1 MAETS
6 ERAHEAY
13 KGCGCEHEGCGC
25 EHDHHGGQGHD
36 GCHGQ
41 GDGRRDCEHESH
53 GCGGHEGCGCEHDQ
67 VAMFIVGPIET
78 NCYVYISEGECMV
91 VDPGNSGAKI
101 AEHLPDGVTVKYIA
115 ATHGHGDHVGGV
127 KALKEAVGGSY
138 VIHPADVELAK
149 HAGEPSELGYSYDDN
164 APDPDL
170 TYTEGDVIEVG
181 GASFR
186 VIETPGHTPGSI
198 CLVGEGS
205 AAGLC
210 FTGDTVFQGSC
221 GRTDLAGGNPKE
233 MRASLA
239 RVKREIDP
247 HTTLFCGHGEIT
259 TMEDELVSNP
269 YFQ

>member
-6 ERAHEAY
+6 ERTHEGY
-13 KGCGCEHEGCGC
+13 EDHDEHEGHESCDCGC
-25 EHDHHGGQGHD
+25 DHHEGEAHD

-41 GDGRRDCEHESH
+41 GDGR
-53 GCGGHEGCGCEHDQ
+53 DQ
-67 VAMFIVGPIET
+67 VAMFVVGPIET
-78 NCYVYISEGECMV
+78 NCYVYISEDECMV

-101 AEHLPDGVTVKYIA
+101 AEHLPDGVRVKYIA

-149 HAGEPSELGYSYDDN
+149 HAGEPCELGYAYDDN

-170 TYTEGDVIEVG
+170 TYTEGDVIKVG

-205 AAGLC
+205 AEGVC
-210 FTGDTVFQGSC
+210 FVGDTVFQGSC
-221 GRTDLAGGNPKE
+221 GRTDLAGGSPE
-233 MRASLA
+233 DMRASLA

-259 TMEDELVSNP
+259 TMEDELASNP